1 MDVTLI
7 VKASNQQ
14 CEDLTIKC
22 EPSWTIRRLKG
33 HLTEVYPGKPSTDEQ
48 KLIYSG
54 QLLSDSVVLKDVLR
68 QYDGQQAHTVHL
80 VFTPKNS
87 YYGGSSSSSGSKSN
101 NTNSKMVSNAST
113 SSSAATNTASSANS
127 NAASISSD
135 GTSAASYARNARDGV
150 SQMEETVVD
159 GAGGDG
165 LRQRSVTQARST
177 AARMNP
183 PRTSQFAE
191 QTAAYQS
198 FMQQTYTQYLNRY
211 VNLINGQ
218 NNANALYSASGL
230 PGAAGTAETTVPTTI
245 NPLTGSQ
252 PFPAVPFVPVIPPTT
267 MAGGFP
273 NLAYYPCMTPAPYF
287 PSGFPSATNIPTAP
301 SAAVNAGNVP
311 AGVLSSSTLPSSSS
325 GPPTSSSMVAGDTSA
340 TTPSATP
347 SETGTETATA
357 AAAATEQGAPQD
369 GAPGAGAGAAAA
381 GAPARARRFPNIV
394 VEEQENNDWLDVFF
408 SMCRV
413 GILITVIYLYSSPM
427 RCLTVLFIGVM
438 LYLKKHLDRVYQ
450 AIDRRIPRL
459 QPNQDANAAAAAPRE
474 QQPVAAVQP
483 NNNVPDRNP
492 TEQPQR
498 PHAADVGASGVEN
511 VSKTTRSSE
520 TENTTVGAGTSG
532 SQGSSSDSTSS
543 SSNEASTS
551 SRTIMPRPRTGSIGR
566 NAETTENA
574 VLDGEQQQ
582 QQQAERMTEGDTA
595 TAEEPAAEGQRMTFN
610 DMTSF
615 LGTLVITF
623 FTSIIP
629 DTPAA

>member
-87 YYGGSSSSSGSKSN
+87 YYGGSSSGSKSN
-101 NTNSKMVSNAST
+101 ASSKMVPNSST
-113 SSSAATNTASSANS
+113 SSAGPNATSNSNGSSGNQAASSSAPVGAPS
-127 NAASISSD
+127 YDRTALGD
-135 GTSAASYARNARDGV
+135 GLST
-150 SQMEETVVD
+150 MEETS
-159 GAGGDG
+159 GDG
-165 LRQRSVTQARST
+165 VRHRSVSQGRST
-177 AARMNP
+177 AARANP
-183 PRTSQFAE
+183 ARPSQFAE

-198 FMQQTYTQYLNRY
+198 FMQHTYMQYFNQY

-218 NNANALYSASGL
+218 NNANALYAASGL
-230 PGAAGTAETTVPTTI
+230 PGAAGTAETAATST
-245 NPLTGSQ
+245 NPLSGAQ
-252 PFPAVPFVPVIPPTT
+252 PFPAVPFVPLVQPTA

-273 NLAYYPCMTPAPYF
+273 NLAYYPCMTPAPYS
-287 PSGFPSATNIPTAP
+287 SGFPSATNIPSAP
-301 SAAVNAGNVP
+301 SGAVNAGNVP
-311 AGVLSSSTLPSSSS
+311 ASVLSSSSSS
-325 GPPTSSSMVAGDTSA
+325 GQPIPSPQTSSSMADAS
-340 TTPSATP
+340 TTPSAVP
-347 SETGTETATA
+347 SASGTDTA
-357 AAAATEQGAPQD
+357 AAAEQQAGAAAQD
-369 GAPGAGAGAAAA
+369 GAAQAGAGAA
-381 GAPARARRFPNIV
+381 APARARRFPNIV

-408 SMCRV
+408 SMCRI

-459 QPNQDANAAAAAPRE
+459 QPNQEANAAAAAP
-474 QQPVAAVQP
+474 QPVAAVQP
-483 NNNVPDRNP
+483 NTNVPDHNP
-492 TEQPQR
+492 AEQQR
-498 PHAADVGASGVEN
+498 PPNVGASGVEN
-511 VSKTTRSSE
+511 VSKTT
-520 TENTTVGAGTSG
+520 ENAAGPSG
-532 SQGSSSDSTSS
+532 SQETND
-543 SSNEASTS
+543 ASTS
-551 SRTIMPRPRTGSIGR
+551 SRTAMPRPSSSGR
-566 NAETTENA
+566 GNEPTTKNEA
-574 VLDGEQQQ
+574 AADDQQQ
-582 QQQAERMTEGDTA
+582 QQQQLLQRTEERTNTTEGETAA
-595 TAEEPAAEGQRMTFN
+595 TAEQPAAEGQRMTLN

>member
-87 YYGGSSSSSGSKSN
+87 YYGGSSSSSGNKS
-101 NTNSKMVSNAST
+101 NTNSKMVSNSNTSSSGGTHTGSSNSNGST
-113 SSSAATNTASSANS
+113 SSH
-127 NAASISSD
+127 NAASNASIGTRAAATYDRSARNGVSNIEESIID
-135 GTSAASYARNARDGV
+135 GANGDGVRHRSVSQQGTSTAR
-150 SQMEETVVD
+150 T
-159 GAGGDG
+159 
-165 LRQRSVTQARST
+165 
-177 AARMNP
+177 NP
-183 PRTSQFAE
+183 PQPSQFAE

-198 FMQQTYTQYLNRY
+198 FMQHTYMQYFNQY
-211 VNLINGQ
+211 INLINGQ
-218 NNANALYSASGL
+218 NNANAMYSASGL
-230 PGAAGTAETTVPTTI
+230 PGTAGPAEAAAPTTI
-245 NPLTGSQ
+245 NPLSGSQ
-252 PFPAVPFVPVIPPTT
+252 PFPAVPFVPMVQPTA

-273 NLAYYPCMTPAPYF
+273 NLAYYPCMTTAAPYS
-287 PSGFPSATNIPTAP
+287 SGFPSASNIPSAP
-301 SAAVNAGNVP
+301 SGSVNVGNVP
-311 AGVLSSSTLPSSSS
+311 GGVLSSSSTLPSSASGQAISS
-325 GPPTSSSMVAGDTSA
+325 PQTSSSIGAGDASTVQSA
-340 TTPSATP
+340 S
-347 SETGTETATA
+347 GTATA
-357 AAAATEQGAPQD
+357 TAVAAAAEQAAGAPQD
-369 GAPGAGAGAAAA
+369 GAPAGAAVA
-381 GAPARARRFPNIV
+381 APAQARRFPNIV

-474 QQPVAAVQP
+474 QPLVAPVQP
-483 NNNVPDRNP
+483 NNNVPDHNP
-492 TEQPQR
+492 AEQQGG
-498 PHAADVGASGVEN
+498 PHAADIGASGVEN

-520 TENTTVGAGTSG
+520 TENATAGAGPSGG
-532 SQGSSSDSTSS
+532 SQGSSS
-543 SSNEASTS
+543 SNDVSTS
-551 SRTIMPRPRTGSIGR
+551 SRTNGR
-566 NAETTENA
+566 NNEPTATNA
-574 VLDGEQQQ
+574 GVDEQQQ
-582 QQQAERMTEGDTA
+582 QQQLQQTERTNGSEGETA
-595 TAEEPAAEGQRMTFN
+595 TAEQPAAEGQRMTFN

>member
-87 YYGGSSSSSGSKSN
+87 YYGGSSSSGGSKS
-101 NTNSKMVSNAST
+101 NTNSKMVSNTST
-113 SSSAATNTASSANS
+113 SSSAGTNTSSSNSNGSTSCS
-127 NAASISSD
+127 NAASNASV
-135 GTSAASYARNARDGV
+135 GTSASTYDRRSARDGV
-150 SQMEETVVD
+150 SNMEETLVD
-159 GAGGDG
+159 GASGDG
-165 LRQRSVTQARST
+165 VRHRSVSQARST
-177 AARMNP
+177 ARTNP
-183 PRTSQFAE
+183 PRASQFAE
-191 QTAAYQS
+191 QTAAYQN
-198 FMQQTYTQYLNRY
+198 FMQHTYMQYFNQY

-230 PGAAGTAETTVPTTI
+230 PGPVGATETTPTTI
-245 NPLTGSQ
+245 NPLSGSQ
-252 PFPAVPFVPVIPPTT
+252 PFPAVPFVPMVQPTT

-273 NLAYYPCMTPAPYF
+273 NLAYYPCMTPAPY
-287 PSGFPSATNIPTAP
+287 PSGFPSPTNIPSAP
-301 SAAVNAGNVP
+301 SGTLNAGNVP

-325 GPPTSSSMVAGDTSA
+325 GSTIAGDAS
-340 TTPSATP
+340 TTPSVVA
-347 SETGTETATA
+347 SSATGTDTATTVATA
-357 AAAATEQGAPQD
+357 AEQAGAPQD
-369 GAPGAGAGAAAA
+369 GVPAGPAAAA
-381 GAPARARRFPNIV
+381 AAAAPAQARRFPNIV

-474 QQPVAAVQP
+474 QQPVPAVQP
-483 NNNVPDRNP
+483 NNNVPDHNAA
-492 TEQPQR
+492 EQQR

-511 VSKTTRSSE
+511 VSKTTRNGE
-520 TENTTVGAGTSG
+520 TENATGAGPSG
-532 SQGSSSDSTSS
+532 SQGSSSSSNDASTTSS
-543 SSNEASTS
+543 TV
-551 SRTIMPRPRTGSIGR
+551 GR
-566 NAETTENA
+566 NADQPTANA
-574 VLDGEQQQ
+574 VADEQQQ
-582 QQQAERMTEGDTA
+582 LLQQTERTNTTEGETA
-595 TAEEPAAEGQRMTFN
+595 TAEQPAAEGQRMTFN